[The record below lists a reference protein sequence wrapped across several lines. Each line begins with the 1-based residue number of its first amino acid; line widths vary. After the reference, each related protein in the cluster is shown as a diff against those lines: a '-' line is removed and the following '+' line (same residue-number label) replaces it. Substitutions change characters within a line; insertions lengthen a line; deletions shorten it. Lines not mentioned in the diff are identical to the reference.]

1 MFVNKNSFT
10 GWLDGL
16 RICNVKNQDVE
27 AQERMVWLKR
37 EDVVAQEVMWW
48 LKRKYW
54 DKNRSKE
61 RRCDVVAHEVM
72 WWLRR

>member
-27 AQERMVWLKR
+27 AQERMLWLKR
-37 EDVVAQEVMWW
+37 GDVVAQEVMWW
-48 LKRKYW
+48 LKR
-54 DKNRSKE
+54 
-61 RRCDVVAHEVM
+61 
-72 WWLRR
+72 

>member
-27 AQERMVWLKR
+27 AQERMLWLKR

-48 LKRKYW
+48 LKR
-54 DKNRSKE
+54 
-61 RRCDVVAHEVM
+61 RCGGSGGDVVAQERM
-72 WWLRR
+72 WWLKRRCGG